1 MHRARDLVVS
11 SPLRLLRLLFPLL
24 VLLAIAC
31 AGCADEGFE
40 DADSS
45 SAAATDLPAAKVATD
60 QLKEAVEKK
69 DATDV
74 RLGRALARVSPM
86 ITTEQNRA
94 FVNAFQALP
103 DVHEAAAGYHKSAA
117 TLDAELRRILAS
129 SSERAAV
136 MSGLKRPVPGR
147 AAVTVYGPKDVF
159 ESYALLAQ
167 SPSASGA
174 LTFAMRLLADDP
186 ALAAIKAT
194 DQEVIDRILIPA
206 LPGTYLEK
214 LLATGSNEKA
224 TDLTKEILSK
234 GGAKVRSVAGWLDKH
249 DKLTGNDL
257 TADTINISGR
267 SVGQALRGVAALMA
281 IWELGGDVARGDL
294 DAAIQ
299 SFVKGGPQAISG
311 LADATS
317 LLRRVLLGIDETPL
331 AAQIVKYSGHLAKGI
346 SFVSNVF
353 TLIQDAGQW
362 NESVAAKVRVAGDL
376 VALGASVLVLL
387 SVGGPAGPILATVA
401 VGIHLLADWMDGR
414 AIEEQ
419 ERRDLAACLPV
430 TGLDRVMVQRMIDA
444 HPAQVRILSETVKLS
459 PAALQWFRG
468 VYPGAVDKNPYT
480 PLQYIGVQVAQK
492 IFDLDGT
499 ETKSM
504 LAAVAGSE
512 KDAQR
517 VTLMMDPFLRGI
529 EFNQS
534 WNGELTK
541 PQALAWLDS
550 EGASTTS
557 RPEERELRRT
567 AFRNARAHLAT
578 K

>member
-1 MHRARDLVVS
+1 MP
-11 SPLRLLRLLFPLL
+11 SPLRLLRILFPLL

-45 SAAATDLPAAKVATD
+45 SAATTDLPAAKVATD
-60 QLKEAVEKK
+60 QLKEAVAKK

-117 TLDAELRRILAS
+117 ALDAELRRILAS
-129 SSERAAV
+129 SSERAAL
-136 MSGLKRPVPGR
+136 MSGLERPVPGR
-147 AAVTVYGPKDVF
+147 APVTVYGPKDVF
-159 ESYALLAQ
+159 QSYALLAQ

-186 ALAAIKAT
+186 ALAAVKAT
-194 DQEVIDRILIPA
+194 DEEVIDRILVPA

-214 LLATGSNEKA
+214 LLASGSNEKA

-249 DKLTGNDL
+249 NKLTGNDL

-267 SVGQALRGVAALMA
+267 SVGQALRGIAALMA

-294 DAAIQ
+294 DATIQ

-331 AAQIVKYSGHLAKGI
+331 AAQVVKYSGHLAKGI
-346 SFVSNVF
+346 SFVSSVF

-419 ERRDLAACLPV
+419 ERRDLGACLPV
-430 TGLDRVMVQRMIDA
+430 TGLDSVMVQRMIDA
-444 HPAQVRILSETVKLS
+444 HPAQVRVLTETVKLS
-459 PAALQWFRG
+459 PADLQWFMK
-468 VYPGAVDKNPYT
+468 VYPEAVDKNSYT
-480 PLQYIGVQVAQK
+480 PLQYIGVQVAQT
-492 IFDLDGT
+492 IFALDGA
-499 ETKSM
+499 ETKAM

-517 VTLMMDPFLRGI
+517 VTLMMDMFLRGI

-534 WNGELTK
+534 WNGGLTK

-550 EGASTTS
+550 EGASTMS
-557 RPEERELRRT
+557 RPEERDLRRT
-567 AFRNARAHLAT
+567 AFRNARAYLAT